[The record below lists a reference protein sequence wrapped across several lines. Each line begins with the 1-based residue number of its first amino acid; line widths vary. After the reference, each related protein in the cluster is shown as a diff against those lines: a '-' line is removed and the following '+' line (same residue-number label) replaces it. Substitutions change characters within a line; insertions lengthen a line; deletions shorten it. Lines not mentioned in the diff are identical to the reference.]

1 MDYTID
7 EMETLRTVNEEKLTE
22 IQCINNQLNKA
33 FEVNK
38 RISFYFYFFFHSRN
52 FRLSNEQLI

>member
-38 RISFYFYFFFHSRN
+38 RISFYFYFFFFILEILDYQTNS
-52 FRLSNEQLI
+52 